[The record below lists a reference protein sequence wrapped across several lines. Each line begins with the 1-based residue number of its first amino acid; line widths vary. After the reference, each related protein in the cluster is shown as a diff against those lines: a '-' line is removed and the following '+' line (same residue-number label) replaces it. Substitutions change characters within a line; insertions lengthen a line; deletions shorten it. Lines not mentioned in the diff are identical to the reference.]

1 MLGRK
6 RSPIYELVLQIK
18 VKSTGNGIEEVVV
31 SSTWIKRT
39 LITLA
44 VTNLEV
50 GDSTSSLVSFAFDII
65 KTVVTLT
72 HTHLTNSND

>member
-65 KTVVTLT
+65 KTVVTHT
-72 HTHLTNSND
+72 HT

>member
-1 MLGRK
+1 MNF
-6 RSPIYELVLQIK
+6 LQIK
-18 VKSTGNGIEEVVV
+18 VTKSTGIEVVSI

-50 GDSTSSLVSFAFDII
+50 EDSTSSLVSFAFDII
-65 KTVVTLT
+65 KTVVT